1 LNGYACSIYIQQIL
15 MMARL
20 WIVSCVI
27 AIITLLILVEMDHSW
42 SHKKKKCNHVYYMG
56 DELDYYISLYY

>member
-1 LNGYACSIYIQQIL
+1 

-42 SHKKKKCNHVYYMG
+42 SHKKKCNHVYYMG